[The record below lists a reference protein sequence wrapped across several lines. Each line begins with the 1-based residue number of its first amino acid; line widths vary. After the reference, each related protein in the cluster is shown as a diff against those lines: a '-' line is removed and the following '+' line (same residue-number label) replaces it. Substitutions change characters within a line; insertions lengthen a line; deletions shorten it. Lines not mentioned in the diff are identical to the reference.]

1 MAAVAVAVIN
11 NNPSARQVQVLPT
24 AIGVHQQLRLAQAAS
39 RVEARVRR
47 AAVLRR
53 RAVWPMARHA
63 VQAVAVVKGSV

>member
-1 MAAVAVAVIN
+1 
-11 NNPSARQVQVLPT
+11 VLPT